1 MKRIISFILMLCM
14 LGSYGVAIAEDEAGA
29 ASEAVPE
36 EGIQML
42 SEVAFESGEG
52 FTAAVYGDYA
62 YIAAKDGGLQVIDMT
77 NPAEAKNV
85 TPNNKNLKGTTVIDG
100 SDCVAVNGNYLYAAF
115 TTDADGNAARQVRQY
130 ALTNPAA
137 PSFQKAFEME
147 SDVRDIAF
155 KDNYMFVADQASG
168 IKVYD
173 LSNGKTEYVSR
184 YSLETCSGVLSL
196 CISGDYLYAAFTNS
210 SELRVYDISD
220 PEVVKKLSS
229 ISLEGY
235 FLELVKTDNALFVS
249 DVNNKRILII
259 EGQDPINLKDA
270 AVYQYT
276 GDSGQLSVVGMAA
289 EGNTL
294 YVGEY
299 TSPSNLYAFDAEN
312 PLEMKLL
319 AKEQVDIA
327 PYYFTKT
334 GNTLVIPAR
343 ARGAALYSVGAFGAG
358 ETVTVTPY
366 GADPEE
372 TPEEETPPA
381 EEALYEDISGH
392 WAQADIEELSES
404 GVIAGDGTGYFHP
417 EDPVTRAEFIA
428 MVARAIS
435 LNPIAYSGAYAD
447 VSPSAWYADTV
458 QAASNVGLIDPNMT
472 AGNSL
477 QPDMPILREEAA
489 SLLLNA
495 VYLRNP
501 SLFEK
506 APLVEFSDEDQI
518 SSWAYEAVAGAYARG
533 IFVGNDQNEIQPK
546 KNLTRAEAAAVIKRA
561 TQNLEAGSAYINTIS
576 DVVIETEE
584 DLPQSAETPMM
595 FRVTDAI
602 EPDELFTVYG
612 ANLYADSME
621 IAIAELTNDTPAAT
635 PPSDAIKLEIIQT
648 DEQGNFAVTRLPKD
662 AKSGSYYLWAKNDKG
677 WGQPIAIN
685 ESRPL
690 WISEN
695 IMTAGNVIK
704 VVGRNF
710 DRREFGADL
719 QTRVLLRSE
728 TATYDAIIVN
738 EVNPFAV
745 DFTIGSDV
753 PDGEYTVY
761 VSNDGII
768 WNETDSGQT
777 LTVVSNVEDPYE
789 LGVGWA
795 GVFNWDNVVNVRDYG
810 ATPDDNT
817 DDSEAIQAAFDAAAA
832 SGGGVAYFPKG
843 VYRFN
848 KLILPDKVICVGD
861 AMGESILMFTVPEGV
876 TNDELKSWVAI
887 SSNYANQNN
896 VSEGMQGF
904 INISIHADPAQP
916 DKRLPNM
923 FVWLG
928 DGWFPDDRHDRKA
941 NYIVYKNFGIETRYE
956 YLDVEESGSSL
967 VVTTGNEHLLIDGC
981 EFNGLACTFSS
992 GYFGA
997 YASVRNC
1004 KFDTVAKALYYQ
1016 VMYYVVENNTMTRR
1030 VDPDITSNG
1039 MFARTNCYVAN
1050 NVFNGAG
1057 SNTNDGEI
1065 ISVEPFRGGTKM
1077 LGKVVSATANTVTVE
1092 PERDASGKIYGDN
1105 DRTNNFRLDAEAY
1118 GDWEIVIIDGRG
1130 LGQARKL
1137 VESDEATQTFTI
1149 DKNWDI
1155 LPDETSRFAVSL
1167 LLKNVTF
1174 YNNTAEYSQNT
1185 MQLYG
1190 DTYDA
1195 VMINNTHNP
1204 RDGDFASD
1212 GFYVHTIEKR
1222 DSSNTRQQSAYFTRI
1237 EGNVVDGIGW
1247 KNHTNSIA
1255 VVANC
1260 EITEGFESYGYLVYG
1275 CDIKN
1280 NTQIGRKEYEQTAI
1294 SNWYYNGIWIG
1305 TYSRYIQAMRPTIS
1319 AVTIEGNHIEN
1330 SDRGISLG
1338 GGGLNAKDGNRAEIA
1353 SAKSSI
1359 SGVVLRGNTFKDVD
1373 REIIN
1378 EHGAENVVFVED

>member
-1 MKRIISFILMLCM
+1 MKRVIIFILMFSM
-14 LGSYGVAIAEDEAGA
+14 LHSYGAVFAAEESETETVPEPGIQKL
-29 ASEAVPE
+29 SEA
-36 EGIQML
+36 
-42 SEVAFESGEG
+42 AFENGEG

-62 YIAAKDGGLQVIDMT
+62 YIAAKNGGLQVVDITD
-77 NPAEAKNV
+77 PAAAKTV
-85 TPNNKNLKGTTVIDG
+85 TPDNRQLQGTMVVDG
-100 SDCVAVNGNYLYAAF
+100 SGCVAVNGENLYAAF
-115 TTDADGNAARQVRQY
+115 TADADGSAAPEIRQY
-130 ALTNPAA
+130 TLKNPAA
-137 PSFQKAFEME
+137 PSFQKAFAVE

-155 KDNYMFVADQASG
+155 KDQYMFAADSKKG
-168 IKVYD
+168 IQVFD
-173 LSNGKTEYVSR
+173 LSGSGTDCIHSYP
-184 YSLETCSGVLSL
+184 LETCSGVVSL
-196 CISGDYLYAAFTNS
+196 YVSGDYLYAAFTDPD
-210 SELRVYDISD
+210 ELRAYDISD
-220 PEVVKKLSS
+220 PKNIKKVSTIALD
-229 ISLEGY
+229 GY
-235 FLELVKTDNALFVS
+235 FLDMAQTNHALFLS
-249 DVNNKRILII
+249 DTRNKRILMIP
-259 EGQDPINLKDA
+259 EPDPAAMKDA
-270 AVYQYT
+270 AVYQYA
-276 GDSGQLSVVGMAA
+276 GDSGQLSAVGMEA
-289 EGNTL
+289 EGDIL

-299 TSPSNLYAFDAEN
+299 TAASNLYVFDAAD
-312 PLEMKLL
+312 PSAIRIL
-319 AKEQVDIA
+319 AKEPVDIA
-327 PYYFTKT
+327 PYYFQKT
-334 GNTLVIPAR
+334 GDMLVIPAR
-343 ARGAALYSVGAFGAG
+343 ADGVALYSIGALSAD
-358 ETVTVTPY
+358 ETVEFKPY
-366 GADPEE
+366 QPTGEE
-372 TPEEETPPA
+372 IPAEGQPATPET
-381 EEALYEDISGH
+381 EALYADIAGH

-404 GVIAGDGTGYFHP
+404 GVIAGDGTENFHP
-417 EDPVTRAEFIA
+417 DEPVTRAEFIA
-428 MVARAIS
+428 MTARAIS

-447 VSPSAWYADTV
+447 VSPSAWYADTM

-472 AGNSL
+472 AGNNL
-477 QPDMPILREEAA
+477 RPDVPILREEAA
-489 SLLLNA
+489 SVILNA

-501 SLFEK
+501 SMFEK

-533 IFVGNDQNEIQPK
+533 IVVGNDQNEIQPQ

-576 DVVIETEE
+576 DVVIDAEE
-584 DLPQSAETPMM
+584 KLPQSAETPMM
-595 FRVTDAI
+595 FRVTDAV

-621 IAIAELTNDTPAAT
+621 IAIAELTDDKPAAT
-635 PPSDAIKLEIIQT
+635 PPSDAMKLEIIQT
-648 DEQGNFAVTRLPKD
+648 DEKGNFAVTRMPKD

-753 PDGEYTVY
+753 PDGEYKVY

-768 WNETDSGQT
+768 WNETDSGQV
-777 LTVVSNVEDPYE
+777 LTVVSDVEDPYA

-795 GVFNWDNVVNVRDYG
+795 GVFNWDNVIDVRDYG

-817 DDSEAIQAAFDAAAA
+817 DDTAAIQQAFDAVAE

-843 VYRFN
+843 VYRFYQ
-848 KLILPDKVICVGD
+848 LTLPARVLCVGD
-861 AMGESILMFTVPEGV
+861 DMGESVLMFSTPDNI
-876 TNDELKSWVAI
+876 TNEEMKNWVAI
-887 SSNYANQNN
+887 TSDYAKTNN

-904 INISIHADPAQP
+904 INISIHDDPAQP
-916 DKRLPNM
+916 DRRLPNAI
-923 FVWLG
+923 VWLG

-941 NYIVYKNFGIETRYE
+941 SYIVYKNFGIETRYE
-956 YLDVEESGSSL
+956 YQDPEEAAGSM
-967 VVTTGNEHLLIDGC
+967 VVTTGKEHLLIDGC
-981 EFNGLACTFSS
+981 VFNGLSCTFTS
-992 GYFGA
+992 GYFGQ

-1004 KFDTVAKALYYQ
+1004 QFDTVGKALYYQ
-1016 VMYYVVENNTMTRR
+1016 VTYYVVENNTMTRR

-1065 ISVEPFRGGTKM
+1065 VSVEPFRGGTKM

-1092 PERDASGKIYGDN
+1092 PERDSSGMIYGDN
-1105 DRTNNFRLDAEAY
+1105 QRTNNFRLDDESY

-1137 VESDEATQTFTI
+1137 VDSDEAAQTFTI

-1155 LPDETSRFAVSL
+1155 LPDETSRFAISL
-1167 LLKNVTF
+1167 LLKNITF

-1195 VMINNTHNP
+1195 VMISNTHNP

-1222 DSSNTRQQSAYFTRI
+1222 DSGNTRQQSAYFTRI
-1237 EGNVVDGIGW
+1237 EDNKVDGIGW

-1280 NTQIGRKEYEQTAI
+1280 NTQIGRKDYEQTAT

-1338 GGGLNAKDGNRAEIA
+1338 GGGLNAKNGNQAETA